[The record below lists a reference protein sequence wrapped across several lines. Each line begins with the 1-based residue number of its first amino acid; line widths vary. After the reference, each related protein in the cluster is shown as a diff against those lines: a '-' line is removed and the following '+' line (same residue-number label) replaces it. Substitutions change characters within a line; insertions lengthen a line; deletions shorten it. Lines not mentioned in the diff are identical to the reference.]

1 MGAVPPA
8 AVGQVKIG
16 LSQGGAFV
24 GAWPL
29 RRTPREPL
37 KESQISL
44 FVDIDPT
51 REEVNLQSRRRQ
63 PVEQMVARQRPAH
76 GARFEDCA
84 QRGAMA
90 SGGLGRQTQQVEA
103 AVECR
108 ADDHPGSILP
118 SGLGKLSHGLGEEL
132 CGKVGCVAREGDG
145 RGVPVLQQPG
155 EHTVQPLP
163 EAPPLLQQGR
173 GLGQRLNGVL
183 TGLLENGYSSAI
195 ALAGDTP
202 HLPAQFLSE
211 AVRELAQAARQ
222 DRPGVV
228 VGPAFDGGFYLLGLT
243 AETAR
248 RHGPSLRA
256 ILETSPMGGP
266 LARHHLLDGLAAA
279 GLEVHLLPGWV
290 DVDEERDLRLFERLS
305 GRSPE
310 RPRADEGAPLR
321 EAYLHLTDRCG
332 RDCPH
337 CYARLGGSS
346 RAPELGTREW
356 ESVIEQAAEL
366 GATTYSFIGGDPFL
380 RTDLISL
387 VRRVARIPEA
397 RMRLFFARQLE
408 PAQVDLL
415 ADAAEGKL
423 LCLLSL
429 DGPEETN
436 EEIRGEGSYRDGL
449 ETLNRMQAAGMEVGV
464 NTVMLAPVLSGLPR
478 LIRDLGRGKIR
489 RLHLIMPHER
499 GRLTASPAL
508 IPAPNKLL
516 PALDAAME
524 AAAAAGIE
532 IDNLSAWKSRLKG
545 SRDLC
550 GAGCSL

>member
-163 EAPPLLQQGR
+163 EA
-173 GLGQRLNGVL
+173 
-183 TGLLENGYSSAI
+183 
-195 ALAGDTP
+195 
-202 HLPAQFLSE
+202 
-211 AVRELAQAARQ
+211 
-222 DRPGVV
+222 
-228 VGPAFDGGFYLLGLT
+228 
-243 AETAR
+243 
-248 RHGPSLRA
+248 
-256 ILETSPMGGP
+256 
-266 LARHHLLDGLAAA
+266 
-279 GLEVHLLPGWV
+279 
-290 DVDEERDLRLFERLS
+290 
-305 GRSPE
+305 
-310 RPRADEGAPLR
+310 
-321 EAYLHLTDRCG
+321 
-332 RDCPH
+332 
-337 CYARLGGSS
+337 
-346 RAPELGTREW
+346 
-356 ESVIEQAAEL
+356 
-366 GATTYSFIGGDPFL
+366 
-380 RTDLISL
+380 
-387 VRRVARIPEA
+387 

-415 ADAAEGKL
+415 TDAAEGKL